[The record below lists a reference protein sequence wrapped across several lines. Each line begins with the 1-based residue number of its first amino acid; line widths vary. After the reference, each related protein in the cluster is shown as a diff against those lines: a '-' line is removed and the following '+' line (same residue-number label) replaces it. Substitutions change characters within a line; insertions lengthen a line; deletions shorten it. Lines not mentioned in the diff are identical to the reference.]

1 MDLSQIVN
9 PNVSFSKTTLEDI
22 VARYSVKAKSSTSTT
37 NKTPASVRTTLSALG
52 QAYARVH
59 GNRTE
64 DYGDLTWLTLN
75 NLQKQSK
82 ALNVRPLFEGT
93 ANPQASAAMQ
103 VPVEVTTL
111 RKNIENFRSVLYSAA
126 QHLKTVQLDD
136 SERSAL
142 TKKYNDAYQEFGT
155 LSGKLMEDEKKRLL
169 TREPSKRQQAKWID
183 WPELMK
189 RAETVY
195 QYIESVLA
203 SPPATMNVT
212 ENKKL
217 QRAMQFALQTMIPPL
232 RNNFANLRF
241 ITQGNETMDVLQE
254 TDSPNYIVVDENGRL
269 TLVINKYKIDRRSQ
283 AVDFDP
289 AVNFAINHA
298 NTGRFVLEADPTLS
312 KFGFDPERLAEML
325 RGYRNLQQDIL
336 GDRNPHDMVFF
347 EIKRQQPVAHMTS
360 EGMSTRMSRLTERLT
375 ALNGGTPVT
384 IGAQMFRTL
393 FLSWFHSKKPTMPER
408 EVIAERMMHSVET
421 QLSTYTKDK
430 RAQTGAGQKN
440 KNRKRIKL
448 ADLTI

>member
-1 MDLSQIVN
+1 M
-9 PNVSFSKTTLEDI
+9 
-22 VARYSVKAKSSTSTT
+22 
-37 NKTPASVRTTLSALG
+37 
-52 QAYARVH
+52 
-59 GNRTE
+59 
-64 DYGDLTWLTLN
+64 
-75 NLQKQSK
+75 
-82 ALNVRPLFEGT
+82 
-93 ANPQASAAMQ
+93 
-103 VPVEVTTL
+103 
-111 RKNIENFRSVLYSAA
+111 
-126 QHLKTVQLDD
+126 
-136 SERSAL
+136 
-142 TKKYNDAYQEFGT
+142 
-155 LSGKLMEDEKKRLL
+155 
-169 TREPSKRQQAKWID
+169 
-183 WPELMK
+183 
-189 RAETVY
+189 Y

-217 QRAMQFALQTMIPPL
+217 QRAMQFAMQTMIPPL

-325 RGYRNLQQDIL
+325 RGYRNLQQDLL

-393 FLSWFHSKKPTMPER
+393 FLSWFHSKKPTNCDA
-408 EVIAERMMHSVET
+408 I
-421 QLSTYTKDK
+421 QSTTC
-430 RAQTGAGQKN
+430 
-440 KNRKRIKL
+440 
-448 ADLTI
+448 